1 MSVNEVY
8 KEIYGF
14 WSSIY
19 PVIAFHVILYMIL
32 RWIKYPFP
40 RISVYSLISN
50 EDRKKKIKDFIETF
64 HLQNILPILLVFAVV
79 GYFALFNV
87 AENTYSS
94 VRSVVGIGRIKTQKI
109 GSDLNKAEELYA
121 GQYKTIMERDTTS
134 LTEEENSLVS
144 DPFIDDNA
152 LKTHNLSKYIVKYNR
167 WNNLMVLTELLFITL
182 VCLLV
187 RKRMKQKKLF
197 SSVRKVLL
205 VLLVL
210 IFAGMYIFVRI
221 KQEIYLTK
229 IVDNKVALIFR
240 NAKKTK
246 TDSTNMAWINLNIK
260 NAHIEL
266 SKQTKLLNFFRDNL
280 GISKIIVSED
290 SFLE

>member
-19 PVIAFHVILYMIL
+19 PVIAFHVILYIIL
-32 RWIKYPFP
+32 KWIKYPFP
-40 RISVYSLISN
+40 KISVYSLINS
-50 EDRKKKIKDFIETF
+50 EEKKKKIRDFIETF

-94 VRSVVGIGRIKTQKI
+94 VRSVVGLGRIKTQKI

-121 GQYKTIMERDTTS
+121 GQYKTMIERDSMS
-134 LTEEENSLVS
+134 LTEEENSLIS
-144 DPFIDDNA
+144 DPFINDDV

-167 WNNLMVLTELLFITL
+167 WNNLMVLTELLFVTL
-182 VCLLV
+182 AFLLI
-187 RKRMKQKKLF
+187 RKRVKRKKSLL
-197 SSVRKVLL
+197 SVSKVNL
-205 VLLVL
+205 VFLAL
-210 IFAGMYIFVRI
+210 IFVAMYVFVRM

-229 IVDNKVALIFR
+229 IVDNKIALIFR
-240 NAKKTK
+240 NARNTK
-246 TDSTNMAWINLNIK
+246 TGNTSMAWINLNIK
-260 NAHIEL
+260 DARAEL
-266 SKQTKLLNFFRDNL
+266 NKQTKLLNFFRENL
-280 GISKIIVSED
+280 SMSKLIVAED